1 MLFALQI
8 TPAFR
13 PFVLI
18 LLLAFA
24 AIVALIE
31 LRVIQYAYQRIGVD
45 RRYVFSV
52 LLLSLLGSYFN
63 IPVAVL
69 SPAADLPATVIEVNV
84 GGAIIPTL
92 LSIYLLI
99 KGRDY
104 WRPVVATIVVMLL
117 VNRLAYPIPNEGI
130 ATPIFLPPIAAAVSA
145 LLLSR
150 KTAPQIAYIA
160 GSMGTLLGADVLNLW
175 RVQALGAPVVS
186 IGGAGTFD
194 GVFLAGIIAVL
205 LA

>member
-1 MLFALQI
+1 MFFALQVS
-8 TPAFR
+8 PAFR

-18 LLLAFA
+18 LLLVFG

-31 LRVIQYAYQRIGVD
+31 LRVIQYAYQRIGID

-52 LLLSLLGSYFN
+52 LLLSLLGSYLN

-69 SPAADLPATVIEVNV
+69 APTDDLPATVVEVNV

-92 LSIYLLI
+92 LSLFLFI

-104 WRPVVATIVVMLL
+104 WRPVVATIVVTVL
-117 VNRLAYPIPNEGI
+117 VNWIAYPIPNEGI
-130 ATPIFLPPIAAAVSA
+130 ATPIFLPPLAAAFSA
-145 LLLSR
+145 LILSR
-150 KTAPQIAYIA
+150 KSAPQIAYIA
-160 GSMGTLLGADVLNLW
+160 GCMGTLLGADVLNLW
-175 RVQALGAPVVS
+175 RVQALGSAAVS

-194 GVFLAGIIAVL
+194 GVFLTGIIAVL

>member
-8 TPAFR
+8 SPAFR

-18 LLLAFA
+18 LLLVFA

-31 LRVIQYAYQRIGVD
+31 LRVIQYAYQRIGID

-52 LLLSLLGSYFN
+52 LLLSLLGSYLN

-69 SPAADLPATVIEVNV
+69 APTDDLPATVVEVNV

-92 LSIYLLI
+92 LSVYLFI

-117 VNRLAYPIPNEGI
+117 VNQLAYPVRNEGI
-130 ATPIFLPPIAAAVSA
+130 ATPMFLPPIAAAVSA

-150 KTAPQIAYIA
+150 KSAPQIAYIA
-160 GSMGTLLGADVLNLW
+160 GCMGTLLGADVLNLW
-175 RVQALGAPVVS
+175 RVQALGAPAVS

-194 GVFLAGIIAVL
+194 GVFLTGIIAVL